1 MCLYETNTKCDLFPI
16 GIHACNVGKKN
27 LLTNA
32 NHFLNLD
39 TGGIDLFGKLTD
51 GLVGVLIGKGVNIY
65 SHSWGTKFE
74 KKGSKERRKF
84 KKKVK
89 VNLFRLL
96 LSICSLFPS
105 CCRLRCLPLWILS
118 SSSSFLLSIPRFTH
132 WLQRFSCHYGWLRW
146 RWSSLTWNF
155 CGTQITMLMTW

>member
-1 MCLYETNTKCDLFPI
+1 MYETNTKCDLFPI

-89 VNLFRLL
+89 VNLF
-96 LSICSLFPS
+96 
-105 CCRLRCLPLWILS
+105 
-118 SSSSFLLSIPRFTH
+118 
-132 WLQRFSCHYGWLRW
+132 
-146 RWSSLTWNF
+146 
-155 CGTQITMLMTW
+155 

>member
-1 MCLYETNTKCDLFPI
+1 MYETNAKYHLFPI
-16 GIHACNVGKKN
+16 SFHACNVRKKIF
-27 LLTNA
+27 LTNT

-39 TGGIDLFGKLTD
+39 TGGINLFGELTD

-65 SHSWGTKFE
+65 SHSWVKKFA
-74 KKGSKERRKF
+74 KKGSKERRKL
-84 KKKVK
+84 KKKAK

-118 SSSSFLLSIPRFTH
+118 SSSPYLASHTD
-132 WLQRFSCHYGWLRW
+132 
-146 RWSSLTWNF
+146 SSAF
-155 CGTQITMLMTW
+155 HVTMAASDEDGAH